1 MYKLTSYLPLALDSQ
16 STFFH
21 TATSRATCTHGAT
34 LPCRP
39 LHALFATT
47 LNSAPSSV
55 FHGRTPSSCPP
66 RPLLYPLSAVS
77 QQQPH
82 PRATHGSVSPSAR
95 SPPLQR
101 PRPARPR
108 PTTSAPHA
116 VASVVPPLSPSAA
129 MGPSPHHRPP
139 PRHRRSPSVIVL
151 WAGAGGWV
159 GCGLCSSA
167 GALLLPDAAS
177 TAASPVGVPVGRR
190 GASVTL
196 QEKRSSSKH
205 KHGPGKPRL
214 DQPAAA
220 FSLPPHFKRLRRGRP
235 S

>member
-77 QQQPH
+77 QQQP
-82 PRATHGSVSPSAR
+82 PPSCTSR
-95 SPPLQR
+95 IRLTLRPL
-101 PRPARPR
+101 
-108 PTTSAPHA
+108 PTTPAPTPSPTSPATAAPHA

-129 MGPSPHHRPP
+129 IGPSPHHRPP

-151 WAGAGGWV
+151 WAGAAGWV
-159 GCGLCSSA
+159 GCALCSSA